1 MVSRDRGSI
10 SGLVVCLV
18 MACMAV
24 AGLSLEG
31 GRMVHAYGALASLSA
46 STARVGGQEI
56 SGIQDGSIHI
66 DHTRALAAMRRYL
79 QVHQE
84 KGEFQI
90 GTTSISVTLR
100 RTVSTGFL
108 KILGIPSRT
117 VSVTRTVIVQKG

>member
-1 MVSRDRGSI
+1 MVSDHRGSI
-10 SGLVVCLV
+10 SALAVCLV

-24 AGLSLEG
+24 VGLSLEG
-31 GRMVHAYGALASLSA
+31 GRMVNAYGELASLSA
-46 STARVGGQEI
+46 SAARVGGQEI

-66 DHTRALAAMRRYL
+66 DKSRALSAMRRYL

-84 KGEFQI
+84 NGEFQI

-108 KILGIPSRT
+108 RILGIPSRT
-117 VSVTRTVIVQKG
+117 VSVTRTVVVLKG